1 MRSGVIYLYTF
12 PNGKV
17 YVGQTRR
24 DPQVR
29 HREHFDSNLG
39 PLNSAFWQA
48 YQEQGTP
55 EYKILET
62 LQHEDV
68 GGLVNLL
75 NERETYYINF
85 YKATDP
91 NHGYNIKATG
101 TASAHGSCKLCR
113 LCDFFFYRSKKMIW
127 PEYEEMKKKIGDKSP
142 MTENERDLYNAY
154 FVEDNPFYE
163 SKNKDEQFYE
173 EWFEFADFKLDD
185 DLRILAEEYVH
196 ENAAKL
202 LEEYVDGDTIYQLDS
217 AGNIIAKFESQA
229 EAAAA
234 MGAKTSANINNVV
247 LGKQEK
253 AYGYKWVKARDYR
266 PSSQLS
272 LFDKQ

>member
-1 MRSGVIYLYTF
+1 MPSSG
-12 PNGKV
+12 
-17 YVGQTRR
+17 
-24 DPQVR
+24 
-29 HREHFDSNLG
+29 S
-39 PLNSAFWQA
+39 LNSAFWKA
-48 YQEQGTP
+48 YKEQGSP

-62 LQHEDV
+62 IQHEDA
-68 GGLVNLL
+68 GILVNLL
-75 NERETYYINF
+75 NERETHYINL
-85 YKATDP
+85 YKASDP
-91 NHGYNIKATG
+91 DFGYNIKATG
-101 TASAHGSCKLCR
+101 TASTNDGYKIEQICNR
-113 LCDFFFYRSKKMIW
+113 LVQEYKQQIW
-127 PEYEEMKKKIGDKSP
+127 PEYEEMKKKIGHEET
-142 MTENERDLYNAY
+142 MTEHEKELYTHYLVNN
-154 FVEDNPFYE
+154 NPYGGSTEGDFLYYE
-163 SKNKDEQFYE
+163 
-173 EWFEFADFKLDD
+173 WLHFADISL
-185 DLRILAEEYVH
+185 EYDVQSFVCEYIH
-196 ENAAKL
+196 EHATEL